1 MPKVKLNINVDATEL
16 LKVGLGFVPRNASF
30 TERTIDNGNGRW
42 VSYQGDG
49 QVVSMTFHKTKEHSA
64 TAQSRNT
71 SKSTAGPGEWAIAS
85 VASVPFCT
93 DKTFYD
99 FW

>member
-1 MPKVKLNINVDATEL
+1 MSVNFNINVDASEL
-16 LKVGLGFVPRNASF
+16 IRVGLGFLPRNTSWND
-30 TERTIDNGNGRW
+30 RMIDNGNGRW
-42 VSYQGDG
+42 ISYQGDG
-49 QVVSMTFHKTKEHSA
+49 KVVSMTFHKTKEHSA

-71 SKSTAGPGEWAIAS
+71 AKSTKGPGEWAIAV
-85 VASVPFCT
+85 VASVPFYT